1 MLTMDPRKRATAAEI
16 MQHPW
21 MKENGVASD
30 APMDNAIV
38 SRLDNFARANRLKK
52 EAMKLI
58 ASAMPAEEIAG
69 LRAIF
74 EAIDADGS
82 GTITAA
88 ELHEALGKQGATFT
102 PEAAK
107 QLMDLIDVDANG
119 TIEYDEFLAATM
131 STHQMMK
138 EENMRAAFAHFD
150 ADGDGTISR
159 EELRAALAGGA
170 YDGPDDDIERIID
183 EVDKDGDGEIDYD
196 EFVAMLSSLQAPAPC
211 KPAKQASKLRQGV
224 SGYKAAHSAGLVA

>member
-1 MLTMDPRKRATAAEI
+1 MFCSEARNSNPETPDRPLFNRP
-16 MQHPW
+16 
-21 MKENGVASD
+21 
-30 APMDNAIV
+30 
-38 SRLDNFARANRLKK
+38 FARSPPPSPPTHARPQ
-52 EAMKLI
+52 LI

-82 GTITAA
+82 GTITAS
-88 ELHEALGKQGATFT
+88 ELHEALGKQGAAFT

-138 EENMRAAFAHFD
+138 EENLRAAFAHFD

-170 YDGPDDDIERIID
+170 YSGPDDDIERIID

-196 EFVAMLSSLQAPAPC
+196 EFVAMLSSLQTAKAPAP
-211 KPAKQASKLRQGV
+211 KKQGSKLRAGV
-224 SGYKAAHSAGLVA
+224 SGYKAAHSAGMVA